1 VAGKIHDL
9 HLTFHLAD
17 AGCSLSIDFAKAA
30 ARQFVAITAGSDA
43 AVAFE
48 ADHARQIFCIGS
60 ISEAWAA

>member
-1 VAGKIHDL
+1 M
-9 HLTFHLAD
+9 
-17 AGCSLSIDFAKAA
+17 DFAKAA